1 MHRTGPAC
9 YTRPME
15 KGDMKASQFADYRAI
30 FLRAL
35 ELVRRGDSV
44 NAALSGALRELYP
57 HTHHDI
63 EPSLREM
70 FESIKLSRG
79 WGDLRALR
87 ALSEDP
93 GLSRAP
99 AAGEQPGPPE
109 PPDGQLL
116 PAYDDTVANLQEV
129 FRTALRKT
137 SAGFQ
142 PSDAL
147 EMACKELYPYTS
159 RKVLRAAEGR
169 MRGCMQENGLSS
181 RGALKMLAGGK
192 GP

>member
-1 MHRTGPAC
+1 
-9 YTRPME
+9 
-15 KGDMKASQFADYRAI
+15 MKASRFADYRAI

-57 HTHHDI
+57 HTHRDI

-70 FESIKLSRG
+70 FESTKLSRG

-99 AAGEQPGPPE
+99 AAADQPGPSETP
-109 PPDGQLL
+109 GAQLL
-116 PAYDDTVANLQEV
+116 PAYDDTVADLREV
-129 FRTALRKT
+129 FRTALKKSST
-137 SAGFQ
+137 GFQ
-142 PSDAL
+142 PADAL

-159 RKVLRAAEGR
+159 RKVLKAADER
-169 MRGCMQENGLSS
+169 MRACMQENRLSP
-181 RGALKMLAGGK
+181 RGALKMLSREE